1 MSSVSETSDQRME
14 VAAMEEYLL
23 LTKKDRLVG
32 FFPSTRLCSPF
43 RVLQVY
49 NKVSVEGRLPALV
62 GISLC
67 PIIPP
72 SPREILN
79 RKVSLLIMGPK
90 SSVPEPLPSD
100 PTMRNQVVHFF
111 LK

>member
-23 LTKKDRLVG
+23 LTNKDRLV
-32 FFPSTRLCSPF
+32 FFLSTRLCSPF

-62 GISLC
+62 GIFLC
-67 PIIPP
+67 PKNPP